1 MMVAVTIVSWL
12 IAVLYAAIVLSAPV
26 MAVVYVIGG

>member
-1 MMVAVTIVSWL
+1 MRIITVTSWL

-26 MAVVYVIGG
+26 MAVVYAIGG

>member
-1 MMVAVTIVSWL
+1 MRIITATSWL

-26 MAVVYVIGG
+26 MAVVYAIGG

>member
-1 MMVAVTIVSWL
+1 MIQVIFWL
-12 IAVLYAAIVLSAPV
+12 IALLYAAIVLSAPV